1 MTGWWYERKSQRITK
16 VTRIRPLGTHGCL
29 YKNVMAVHSQN
40 MQAWIVFWKWER
52 TFRDYIAE
60 KNILKKISKERVTD
74 LFQLK
79 RIGKISLIEQWDENK
94 RIDVDGGQQDKTVIQ
109 DASVSHLL
117 QQIISFE
124 N

>member
-1 MTGWWYERKSQRITK
+1 
-16 VTRIRPLGTHGCL
+16 
-29 YKNVMAVHSQN
+29 MAVHSQN

-60 KNILKKISKERVTD
+60 KNILKKINKERVTD